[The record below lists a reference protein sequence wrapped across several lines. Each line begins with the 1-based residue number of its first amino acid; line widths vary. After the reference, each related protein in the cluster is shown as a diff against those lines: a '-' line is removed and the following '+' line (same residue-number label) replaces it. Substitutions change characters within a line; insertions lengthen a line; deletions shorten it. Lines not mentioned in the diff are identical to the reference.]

1 MSKNQSDIQE
11 RIAAA
16 RWEAETLR
24 EKIRAKKE
32 SSADTS
38 LRGTASTNE
47 TITSRMNTKSSIFVE
62 FDDSGDPGP
71 SHRT

>member
-1 MSKNQSDIQE
+1 MSQNRGDILE

-32 SSADTS
+32 SFADTS
-38 LRGTASTNE
+38 LRGTVSTNE
-47 TITSRMNTKSSIFVE
+47 TTTSRMNTKSSIFVE
-62 FDDSGDPGP
+62 FDDSVDPGP
-71 SHRT
+71 SH